1 MRARALPWTLAV
13 GLSLSAIAGMGC
25 GPGFAVR
32 GPAPAPI
39 GAMGPGA
46 GAGGSATSSGGSTA
60 GLGGAT
66 GGTGGAGS
74 GAGTGATELV
84 EHDHDDEL
92 PALSLADGAP
102 ESGGINAPE
111 VASVRGTAPLA
122 TRYASL
128 DRATCEAELGKR
140 RIAFERVG
148 EARGVIAP
156 LRLKGPIAGVD
167 FHSMLPPA
175 QRRTSPYEIYDCRL
189 VLALDDWARV
199 LARYDVVEVV
209 HYSVYRPP
217 PAKQVLNGAGR
228 RHGGALAIDAAIFK
242 LRDGS
247 TISVEKDFHGR
258 IGSKPCGKNAASTA
272 GLPAPAVTLRS
283 IVCEAA
289 DAQLF
294 NVMLTPDYNWPHRNH
309 FHLEVTAG
317 ARWVLVR

>member
-1 MRARALPWTLAV
+1 MRARPST
-13 GLSLSAIAGMGC
+13 GLTAIVMPILLVSGVMGC
-25 GPGFAVR
+25 GPGLSVR
-32 GPAPAPI
+32 THGTLPI
-39 GAMGPGA
+39 R
-46 GAGGSATSSGGSTA
+46 ST
-60 GLGGAT
+60 
-66 GGTGGAGS
+66 GS
-74 GAGTGATELV
+74 GSGNPGPISPGPSSAVAAPDEG
-84 EHDHDDEL
+84 HDHDDEL
-92 PALSLADGAP
+92 PQLPAAASLDDEPEHEGPAP
-102 ESGGINAPE
+102 ASLHGGGPAM
-111 VASVRGTAPLA
+111 
-122 TRYASL
+122 RYASL
-128 DRATCEAELGKR
+128 DRGACEAELGKR
-140 RIAFERVG
+140 HIAFERVG

-156 LRLKGPIAGVD
+156 LRLKGAIAGVD
-167 FHSMLPPA
+167 FHSMLPAA

-228 RHGGALAIDAAIFK
+228 RHSGALAIDAAIFK
-242 LRDGS
+242 TRDGQ

-258 IGSKPCGKNAASTA
+258 IGSKPCGTNAASTL
-272 GLPAPAVTLRS
+272 GLPASAVTLRK

-289 DAQLF
+289 DAQMF

>member
-1 MRARALPWTLAV
+1 MRARSFPGLTTLVAPIV
-13 GLSLSAIAGMGC
+13 LVSGVMGC
-25 GPGFAVR
+25 GPGMSVR
-32 GPAPAPI
+32 AHGTVPIRSTGTGSGTGVGSSTGPSTAALAGPATAEVPDHEEELPQLPPAISVDDEPDQ
-39 GAMGPGA
+39 GPSPA
-46 GAGGSATSSGGSTA
+46 S
-60 GLGGAT
+60 LRGGA
-66 GGTGGAGS
+66 
-74 GAGTGATELV
+74 
-84 EHDHDDEL
+84 
-92 PALSLADGAP
+92 PAM
-102 ESGGINAPE
+102 
-111 VASVRGTAPLA
+111 
-122 TRYASL
+122 RYASL
-128 DRATCEAELGKR
+128 DRGACEAELGKR
-140 RIAFERVG
+140 HIAFERVG

-167 FHSMLPPA
+167 FHSMLPLV

-228 RHGGALAIDAAIFK
+228 RHSGALAIDAAIFK
-242 LRDGS
+242 TRDGQ

-258 IGSKPCGKNAASTA
+258 IGSKPCGANAASTV
-272 GLPAPAVTLRS
+272 GLPASAVTLRK

-289 DAQLF
+289 DAQMF

>member
-1 MRARALPWTLAV
+1 MRGPFVQASQPFLRCAALALVA
-13 GLSLSAIAGMGC
+13 SAMGC
-25 GPGFAVR
+25 GPGLAVR
-32 GPAPAPI
+32 GHGAEPI
-39 GAMGPGA
+39 GRSGAGVGVAGA
-46 GAGGSATSSGGSTA
+46 GASVGPTV
-60 GLGGAT
+60 GAND
-66 GGTGGAGS
+66 GP
-74 GAGTGATELV
+74 
-84 EHDHDDEL
+84 DHEDEL
-92 PALSLADGAP
+92 PPLPAAAVMEEPSDVAP
-102 ESGGINAPE
+102 EP
-111 VASVRGTAPLA
+111 ASVHGGAPLA

-128 DRATCEAELGKR
+128 DRGQCEAELGKR
-140 RIAFERVG
+140 HIAYERVG

-156 LRLKGPIAGVD
+156 LRLKGAIAGID

-217 PAKQVLNGAGR
+217 PAKQVLVGAGR
-228 RHGGALAIDAAIFK
+228 RHSGALAIDAAIFK
-242 LRDGS
+242 TRDGQ
-247 TISVEKDFHGR
+247 TMSVEKDFHGR
-258 IGSKPCGKNAASTA
+258 IGSKPCGTNAASTV
-272 GLPAPAVTLRS
+272 GLPAQAVTLRK

-289 DAQLF
+289 EAQLF